1 MRYTCMQTR
10 SIHKCMRA
18 VRSAVHERRRRR
30 RSGGVCVWLSNVYK
44 HAEREALKA
53 NEQIYIPF
61 FLRKPQTLPNGAT
74 IVFFSPCGFVH
85 PFSLQWRPGVSRH
98 AHKHTQTH
106 IKARTNTLLAQ
117 IPPPPLPPLG
127 ICGVFKHQ
135 SRVV

>member
-10 SIHKCMRA
+10 FIHKYMRA

-30 RSGGVCVWLSNVYK
+30 RSSGVCVWLSNVYK
-44 HAEREALKA
+44 HTEREALKA

-85 PFSLQWRPGVSRH
+85 PFSLQWRPEVSR
-98 AHKHTQTH
+98 HTQTH
-106 IKARTNTLLAQ
+106 TDTHQGAHKKHFWPRF
-117 IPPPPLPPLG
+117 PPLPPLS